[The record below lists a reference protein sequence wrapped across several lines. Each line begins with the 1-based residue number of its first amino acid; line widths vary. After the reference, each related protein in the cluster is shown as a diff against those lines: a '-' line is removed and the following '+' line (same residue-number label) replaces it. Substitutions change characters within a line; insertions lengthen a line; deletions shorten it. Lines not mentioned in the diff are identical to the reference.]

1 MGEDQIVVF
10 HYCVTL
16 SKVEF
21 LLNVC
26 WLKKVK
32 FLWEGG
38 EAWIKAMA

>member
-16 SKVEF
+16 SKVEI

-26 WLKKVK
+26 WLKMK